1 MGVETGKTEVTAS
14 EVAGVLEAEVVAE
27 VTMMVGIEEMTSGI
41 VTDETSMMIPRVSVV
56 VAEAT
61 VVIEV
66 DMVLK
71 EVDMVLKEVD
81 MVLKGVDMVL
91 KEVDMVL
98 KEADMAVIVTT
109 HVRLILLAAATTN
122 RQARQLLTHHL
133 PWHPL
138 VPRPRIAWNKPEECN
153 SYWLP

>member
-41 VTDETSMMIPRVSVV
+41 VTDETSMMIPRVGVV

-61 VVIEV
+61 VVI
-66 DMVLK
+66 

-138 VPRPRIAWNKPEECN
+138 VPRYVFVDHCKRAAVADMM
-153 SYWLP
+153 

>member
-41 VTDETSMMIPRVSVV
+41 VTDETSMMIPRVGVV

-61 VVIEV
+61 VVI
-66 DMVLK
+66 

-133 PWHPL
+133 PWYPL
-138 VPRPRIAWNKPEECN
+138 VPRYVFVDHCKRAAVADMM
-153 SYWLP
+153 